1 MKQILQREIKYHNKG
16 MEEHSK
22 LFKKTRSKKQ
32 KEKVKKHFHKKYQTI
47 KIAKLI
53 GFEYCSNCGSLK

>member
-32 KEKVKKHFHKKYQTI
+32 KEMWQDPEYRAKMLDSQHKRREREWRE
-47 KIAKLI
+47 KL
-53 GFEYCSNCGSLK
+53 ES